1 MDKLP
6 VGQLPDLTSSNNND
20 EIMIITNSET
30 SSLQKEKISD
40 LITDFISKDEN
51 NALTKGIDDKLFVKN
66 FGNAS
71 NITEGVL
78 SLDVLPII
86 PSEKIE
92 PTGVTA
98 DTYEYPTS
106 VTINAQGQI
115 TGIVEGSAGANN
127 ANQDLSNLSEEG
139 EKHFLNKSQI
149 TNCILSNSGASITK
163 QDHTQASY
171 VNKDCTINDSD
182 VVYNFSPSAYV
193 ILNKTFPNSSQFQM
207 DMWFTIEASM
217 SGIQTLI
224 AINDTAN
231 SIAVVDGV
239 LRLNYMGE
247 QLNGSTVLTS
257 GTTYGLQFI
266 RTDAGYTLQIKTT
279 EAEEWTQEITLPSSL
294 DYFSGKIVY
303 IGSDRINYLHGS
315 ISLSSLKIEVGS
327 GETYWD
333 INTLLNFQTV
343 TLSGVLDT
351 LMPDGR
357 KEDLTL
363 NNLEQTVNLDT
374 TLLLNN
380 STGNT
385 KTILVKDNNEV
396 MIRDNYTESDN
407 EPAGAVSGDVW
418 FDTAS
423 NQMKEQQVVLPNLIN
438 SGCNFFDGT
447 ASGFSQT
454 KYLQLPSSY
463 DLGSNW
469 SIKLPVNIIEN
480 STNDK
485 NVIIGD
491 FTVEDEKIIPDNL
504 AVIYDGNETVTAYLR
519 REDVYG
525 VTKRTVTSTAYT
537 VTKGDTTGYVSVEG
551 TAESYVPASTQ
562 VYADSALTVEL
573 EVAAANTWTY
583 TGDSTEN
590 VTTQSGFVKPSGSV
604 FVPSDTQVYSNA
616 DLTTPLEV
624 ASGSDWIYTGTTS
637 PSMIGALNETVSA
650 KNTDFVG
657 SVINTS
663 GVLSG
668 FSNSNYAT
676 LPKAFSPGSDSWE
689 QVWEIKLPN
698 TSTTQTICW
707 ASNRAA
713 CSFGVDTDKYFYLSL
728 SSNGSSFDI
737 GETGGNYQVQAN
749 TDYWVKISY
758 TGSAYTLA
766 YSLSGEPESY
776 VTDITISS
784 STPIYQ
790 NSSQF
795 FVGNNGI
802 SSNIFTGS
810 INLNNSYIKI
820 NDEIWWQYQSGD
832 NTLELSYNGTQYAL
846 GSQTLA
852 STDVVRNG
860 WQPTIGS
867 APSTA
872 DAYFNSTI
880 NIGNADFSFWKWNGV
895 TEAGYSWQEFP
906 AAKVG
911 EVTMKSETVQPN
923 ITVNGTLTNN
933 NGVFSG
939 FSADN
944 YITTQSFQPGN
955 QPWEMVF
962 KVTTPSSTGSGLF
975 LSSGLNI
982 ARLNIYMFEDMHWG
996 LSLSSNGTS
1005 WDITQNNKSSY
1016 TALTNTQYWLKLSFS
1031 GTTYSLA
1038 YSLTGEPDSYVTD
1051 ITVTSS
1057 TPIFSTEVPPI
1068 LGANKGQEGSAPWP
1082 GSIDLKETSFY
1093 INNEL
1098 VWRWNGYTSP
1108 TAIYFLD
1115 TATIDYPVEL
1125 VKKDDYISLKDLLY
1139 PIGRPVPC
1147 LNGEGLNSGEI
1158 WLEGSLENIST
1169 YPALFQVYGTTY
1181 GGDGVNTFGLPN
1193 FKGRVP
1199 WGSEDG
1205 TFGYISAGLPNI
1217 TGSLDCGYTGSGLAT
1232 NGTGAFT
1239 RAYNNY
1245 VGGNSPGNYQIYS
1258 VGYSFSASNANALF
1272 NGTPTVQP
1280 PAIKVRWKTRYK

>member
-1 MDKLP
+1 MAKIQRKQQKIFAGLANTDEKAIFGTMKTGEP
-6 VGQLPDLTSSNNND
+6 VYSDDIEQLQSADYEQGWQNAIVLEKAPFLEEMNGVQYGLSSQIAYLLQQGIPEWD
-20 EIMIITNSET
+20 SET
-30 SSLQKEKISD
+30 TYYTNGFCSYNGVIYKSL
-40 LITDFISKDEN
+40 
-51 NALTKGIDDKLFVKN
+51 IDDNL
-66 FGNAS
+66 GN
-71 NITEGVL
+71 
-78 SLDVLPII
+78 I
-86 PSEKIE
+86 PSETQLSWE
-92 PTGVTA
+92 EFTA
-98 DTYEYPTS
+98 
-106 VTINAQGQI
+106 G
-115 TGIVEGSAGANN
+115 GEGDSLY
-127 ANQDLSNLSEEG
+127 D
-139 EKHFLNKSQI
+139 KI
-149 TNCILSNSGASITK
+149 TNCILSDSGASITK
-163 QDHTQASY
+163 QDYTQASY

-294 DYFSGKIVY
+294 DYFSGETVY

-423 NQMKEQQVVLPNLIN
+423 NQMKEQQVVLPNLLN
-438 SGCNFFDGT
+438 SGCSFFDGV
-447 ASGFSQT
+447 ASNFSQT
-454 KYLQLPSSY
+454 KYLSLPSSY
-463 DLGSNW
+463 DLGANW
-469 SIKLPVNIIEN
+469 SISLPVNIQANED
-480 STNDK
+480 NDK
-485 NVIIGD
+485 NVILGD
-491 FTVEDEKIIPDNL
+491 LTEDDGSILPESV
-504 AVIYDGNETVTAYLR
+504 AVVYDGNETVTAYLR

-573 EVAAANTWTY
+573 EVAAANIWTY

-590 VTTQSGFVKPSGSV
+590 VTTQSGYVKPSGSV
-604 FVPSDTQVYSNA
+604 FVPSGTQVYSNA

-657 SVINTS
+657 SVTNTS

-713 CSFGVDTDKYFYLSL
+713 CSFGVDSDKYFYLSL

-810 INLNNSYIKI
+810 INLNNSYINI

-846 GSQTLA
+846 GSKTLA

-867 APSTA
+867 APSTEN
-872 DAYFNSTI
+872 AYFNSTI
-880 NIGNADFSFWKWNGV
+880 DIGNADFSFWKWNGV

-923 ITVNGTLTNN
+923 ITVNGTLNNN

-944 YITTQSFQPGN
+944 YITTQTFQPGN
-955 QPWEMVF
+955 QPWEIRI
-962 KVTTPSSTGSGLF
+962 KVNINDVQTPGMIVGSGAIAARMAIWYRSGHWALSFSSNNTSWNIGDSVTGS
-975 LSSGLNI
+975 
-982 ARLNIYMFEDMHWG
+982 
-996 LSLSSNGTS
+996 
-1005 WDITQNNKSSY
+1005 Y
-1016 TALTNTQYWLKLSFS
+1016 TILPNTNYWLKISFTGS
-1031 GTTYSLA
+1031 AYTLA
-1038 YSLTGEPDSYVTD
+1038 YSLTGEPESYVD
-1051 ITVTSS
+1051 DVTVTSS
-1057 TPIFSTEVPPI
+1057 LSMYNTDTPPV
-1068 LGANKGQEGSAPWP
+1068 LGSNKASLELLNPLN
-1082 GSIDLKETSFY
+1082 GSIDLNSTYFS
-1093 INNEL
+1093 INNEI
-1098 VWRWNGYTSP
+1098 VWAWNGYTSP
-1108 TAIYFLD
+1108 TANYFLD
-1115 TATIDYPVEL
+1115 TATIDYPIEL

-1147 LNGEGLNSGEI
+1147 LNGEGLNTGEI

-1205 TFGYISAGLPNI
+1205 TYGYISAGLPNI
-1217 TGSLDCGYTGSGLAT
+1217 TGSAVNVTFFTNYSASGAMYLSNNT
-1232 NGTGAFT
+1232 NWRWAGTNVF
-1239 RAYNNY
+1239 
-1245 VGGNSPGNYQIYS
+1245 PGNNINFNASRSSSIY
-1258 VGYSFSASNANALF
+1258 GASS
-1272 NGTPTVQP
+1272 TVQP